1 MRERERERE
10 TETERENV
18 HMSRE
23 ERQRKRERE
32 AGSKLSREPNA
43 GLDPMT
49 LWSRPEP
56 KSRVRHS
63 TS

>member
-1 MRERERERE
+1 MPPFLQIAFPKAISIERERERE
-10 TETERENV
+10 YV

-49 LWSRPEP
+49 L
-56 KSRVRHS
+56 
-63 TS
+63 